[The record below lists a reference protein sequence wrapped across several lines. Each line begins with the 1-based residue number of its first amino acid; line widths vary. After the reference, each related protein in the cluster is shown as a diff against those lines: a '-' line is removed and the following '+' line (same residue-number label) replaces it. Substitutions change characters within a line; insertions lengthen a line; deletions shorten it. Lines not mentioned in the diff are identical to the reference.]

1 MRALRYDRY
10 GPPDVLHVEDVAEPA
25 SAADELKV
33 RVRAASLN
41 PLDWKIRA
49 GHMRLIPLFDAPPRG
64 TGTDF
69 AGEVVGSGGGDVAG
83 FYPGARVF
91 GSLSPFRR
99 QGSIAEFVV
108 VAASRIATAP
118 DMLAFD
124 AAAALPIAA
133 GTAVQALADHAQ
145 LAGGQRLLL
154 SGAAGGVGHYAI
166 QYAKHVGAHVT
177 AVCSTTNLAFVE
189 SLGADRALDYT
200 RDDPL
205 AGGEPYDVV
214 FDAAGVWS
222 WQTCRGVLAPSG
234 VYVNTAPSARAI
246 GTNVV
251 GAAIARLT
259 TRQRV
264 VTLAL
269 QGGAPMWRRLAELAA
284 DGALT
289 PHITRRLAIDD
300 VADAQRAMES
310 GHGRGKLVAML

>member
-1 MRALRYDRY
+1 MHALRYDRY

-25 SAADELKV
+25 SGADELKV

-222 WQTCRGVLAPSG
+222 WQTCRSVLATSG